1 MDWNKIYGKVFHDD
15 AGEEYGVI
23 RTLPQGDRN
32 ELFSSSFK
40 PFAVDDCGNYF
51 LRTDDGVSFWDHET
65 GNVTRL
71 AASENAFID
80 RLTEP
85 RPVTL
90 EEGQVRR
97 AWIDPDFLKRLNKK

>member
-1 MDWNKIYGKVFHDD
+1 MP
-15 AGEEYGVI
+15 
-23 RTLPQGDRN
+23 PQGDRN
-32 ELFSSSFK
+32 KFFSSSVK

-71 AASENAFID
+71 VTSENAFVE

-85 RPVTL
+85 RPVAL
-90 EEGQVRR
+90 EEGQARR